1 MTWFLNNIST
11 ILVCMVLVGVV
22 TSIIIDMVSNKRRGK
37 SSCGC
42 SCANCPGSDICRGGA
57 VKPKME

>member
-1 MTWFLNNIST
+1 MGTAIAAAVV
-11 ILVCMVLVGVV
+11 ILMMLCAVYRLRK
-22 TSIIIDMVSNKRRGK
+22 NKRAGK

-42 SCANCPGSDICRGGA
+42 SCANCPSSDICRGGA